1 MHQEAEGE
9 IRLMEELKANGQ
21 PRVKDSPG
29 APKMSERGKITGRNL
44 LVGMRL
50 RNKQMRYILETMS
63 EPEFGILQSFKPLAE
78 SFDMAENPDGLNRSG
93 ITWRILNSQ
102 GFGNGDH
109 SSNNEPSY
117 MSVAIFMRDIQQYLP
132 KDLQSKKSG
141 YQLWKRQSFVETN
154 TFGEETVELLD
165 QMVDWLIRMK
175 KMIEDKITSIYYV
188 NGRSHHLEILKRRY
202 KDDWSEKIEQAV
214 DANVNQDTTVN
225 VILEDFDGN

>member
-1 MHQEAEGE
+1 
-9 IRLMEELKANGQ
+9 MEELKANGQ
-21 PRVKDSPG
+21 PRIKDSPG
-29 APKMSERGKITGRNL
+29 APKMTERGKIVGHNL

-50 RNKQMRYILETMS
+50 RNKQMRYILESMS

-132 KDLQSKKSG
+132 KDLRSKKDG

-154 TFGEETVELLD
+154 TFGEETIELLD
-165 QMVDWLIRMK
+165 QMIDWLIRMK

-225 VILEDFDGN
+225 VILEDFEDGN

>member
-1 MHQEAEGE
+1 
-9 IRLMEELKANGQ
+9 MEELKANGQ
-21 PRVKDSPG
+21 PRIKDSPG
-29 APKMSERGKITGRNL
+29 APKMSERGKITGHNL

-132 KDLQSKKSG
+132 KDLQSKKNG

-154 TFGEETVELLD
+154 TFSEETTELLD
-165 QMVDWLIRMK
+165 QMIDWLIRMK

-188 NGRSHHLEILKRRY
+188 NGRAHHLEILKRRY
-202 KDDWSEKIEQAV
+202 KDEWSEKIEQAV

>member
-1 MHQEAEGE
+1 
-9 IRLMEELKANGQ
+9 MEELKANGQ

-29 APKMSERGKITGRNL
+29 APKMSERGKITGHNL

-132 KDLQSKKSG
+132 KDLQSKKAG

-154 TFGEETVELLD
+154 TFGEETVEMLD
-165 QMVDWLIRMK
+165 QMIDWLIRMK

-188 NGRSHHLEILKRRY
+188 NGRAHHLEILKRRY

-225 VILEDFDGN
+225 VVLEDFDGN

>member
-1 MHQEAEGE
+1 
-9 IRLMEELKANGQ
+9 MEELKANGQ
-21 PRVKDSPG
+21 PRIKDSPG
-29 APKMSERGKITGRNL
+29 APKMSERGKITGHNL

-154 TFGEETVELLD
+154 TFSEETTELLD

-225 VILEDFDGN
+225 VILEDFDGDSRNGDSSNGD

>member
-1 MHQEAEGE
+1 
-9 IRLMEELKANGQ
+9 MEELKANGQ
-21 PRVKDSPG
+21 PRIKDSPG
-29 APKMSERGKITGRNL
+29 APKMSERGKITGHNL

-132 KDLQSKKSG
+132 KELQAKKDG

-154 TFGEETVELLD
+154 TFSEETTELLD
-165 QMVDWLIRMK
+165 QMIDWLIRMK

>member
-1 MHQEAEGE
+1 
-9 IRLMEELKANGQ
+9 MEELKANGQ

-29 APKMSERGKITGRNL
+29 APKMSERGKIVGHNL

-78 SFDMAENPDGLNRSG
+78 SFDMIENPDGLNRSG

-132 KDLQSKKSG
+132 KDLRAKKAG

-154 TFGEETVELLD
+154 TFSEETVELLD
-165 QMVDWLIRMK
+165 QMIDWLIRMK

-188 NGRSHHLEILKRRY
+188 NGRAHHLEILKRRY

-225 VILEDFDGN
+225 VILEDFDGGN

>member
-1 MHQEAEGE
+1 
-9 IRLMEELKANGQ
+9 MEELKANGQ
-21 PRVKDSPG
+21 PRIKDSPG
-29 APKMSERGKITGRNL
+29 APKMSERGKIVGHNL

-132 KDLQSKKSG
+132 KDLKAKKDG

-154 TFGEETVELLD
+154 TFSEETKELLEE
-165 QMVDWLIRMK
+165 MIDWLIRMK
-175 KMIEDKITSIYYV
+175 RMIEDKITSIYYV
-188 NGRSHHLEILKRRY
+188 NGRGHHLEILKRRY

-225 VILEDFDGN
+225 VILEDFDGDKV

>member
-1 MHQEAEGE
+1 
-9 IRLMEELKANGQ
+9 MEELKANGQ

-29 APKMSERGKITGRNL
+29 APKMSERGKITGHNL

-188 NGRSHHLEILKRRY
+188 NGRAHHLEILKRRY

-225 VILEDFDGN
+225 VILEDFDGDQV

>member
-1 MHQEAEGE
+1 
-9 IRLMEELKANGQ
+9 MEELKANGQ
-21 PRVKDSPG
+21 PRIKDSPG
-29 APKMSERGKITGRNL
+29 APKMSERGKIVGHNL
-44 LVGMRL
+44 INGMIL
-50 RNKQMRYILETMS
+50 RNKQMSYILETMN

-78 SFDMAENPDGLNRSG
+78 SFEMAENPDGLNRSG

-132 KDLQSKKSG
+132 KELRPKKDG
-141 YQLWKRQSFVETN
+141 YQLWKRQSFVGTN
-154 TFGEETVELLD
+154 TFGEETRELLD
-165 QMVDWLIRMK
+165 QMIDWLIRMK

-202 KDDWSEKIEQAV
+202 KDDWSEKIEQSI
-214 DANVNQDTTVN
+214 DASVADKKIEVTF
-225 VILEDFDGN
+225 EDL

>member
-1 MHQEAEGE
+1 
-9 IRLMEELKANGQ
+9 ME
-21 PRVKDSPG
+21 
-29 APKMSERGKITGRNL
+29 T
-44 LVGMRL
+44 
-50 RNKQMRYILETMS
+50 
-63 EPEFGILQSFKPLAE
+63 
-78 SFDMAENPDGLNRSG
+78 NPDGLNRSG
-93 ITWRILNSQ
+93 ITWRILNTQ

-132 KDLQSKKSG
+132 KELQSKKAG

-165 QMVDWLIRMK
+165 QMIDWLIRMK

>member
-1 MHQEAEGE
+1 
-9 IRLMEELKANGQ
+9 MEELKANGQ

-29 APKMSERGKITGRNL
+29 APKMSERGKIVGHNL

-78 SFDMAENPDGLNRSG
+78 SFDMIENPDGLNRSG

-132 KDLQSKKSG
+132 KDLRAKKAG

-154 TFGEETVELLD
+154 TFSEETVELLD
-165 QMVDWLIRMK
+165 QMIDWLIRMK

-188 NGRSHHLEILKRRY
+188 NGRAHHLEILKRRY

-225 VILEDFDGN
+225 VVLEDFDGN

>member
-1 MHQEAEGE
+1 
-9 IRLMEELKANGQ
+9 MEELKANGQ
-21 PRVKDSPG
+21 PRIKDSPG
-29 APKMSERGKITGRNL
+29 APKMSERGKITGHNL

-50 RNKQMRYILETMS
+50 RNKQMRYILETMN

-78 SFDMAENPDGLNRSG
+78 SFDMIENPDGLNRSG

-165 QMVDWLIRMK
+165 QMIDWLIRMK

-188 NGRSHHLEILKRRY
+188 NGRAHHLEILKRRY

>member
-1 MHQEAEGE
+1 
-9 IRLMEELKANGQ
+9 MEELKANGQ
-21 PRVKDSPG
+21 PRIKDSPG
-29 APKMSERGKITGRNL
+29 APKMSERGKITGHNL

-50 RNKQMRYILETMS
+50 RNKQMRYILETMN
-63 EPEFGILQSFKPLAE
+63 EPEFGILQYFKPLAE
-78 SFDMAENPDGLNRSG
+78 SFDMIENPDGLNRSG

-165 QMVDWLIRMK
+165 QMIDWLIRMK

-188 NGRSHHLEILKRRY
+188 NGRAHHLEILKRRY

>member
-1 MHQEAEGE
+1 
-9 IRLMEELKANGQ
+9 MEDLKANGQ

-29 APKMSERGKITGRNL
+29 APKMSERGKIVGHNL

-50 RNKQMRYILETMS
+50 RNKQMRYILETMN

-78 SFDMAENPDGLNRSG
+78 SFDMVENPDGLNRSG

-132 KDLQSKKSG
+132 KDLQSKKAG

-188 NGRSHHLEILKRRY
+188 NGRAHHLEILKRRY
-202 KDDWSEKIEQAV
+202 KDEWSEKIEQAV

-225 VILEDFDGN
+225 VILEDFDGD

>member
-1 MHQEAEGE
+1 
-9 IRLMEELKANGQ
+9 MEELKANGQ
-21 PRVKDSPG
+21 PRIKDTPG
-29 APKMSERGKITGRNL
+29 APKMSERGKITGHNL
-44 LVGMRL
+44 INGMRL

-63 EPEFGILQSFKPLAE
+63 EPEFGILQSHQPLAMSFEME
-78 SFDMAENPDGLNRSG
+78 SNPDGLNRSG

-132 KDLQSKKSG
+132 RDLKPKRDG
-141 YQLWKRQSFVETN
+141 YQLWKRQSFVGTN
-154 TFGEETVELLD
+154 TFSEETTELLD
-165 QMVDWLIRMK
+165 QMIDWLIRMK

-225 VILEDFDGN
+225 VILEDFDDGDKV

>member
-1 MHQEAEGE
+1 
-9 IRLMEELKANGQ
+9 MEELKANGQ

-29 APKMSERGKITGRNL
+29 APKMSERGKITGHNL

-50 RNKQMRYILETMS
+50 RNKQMRYILETMN
-63 EPEFGILQSFKPLAE
+63 EPEFGILQSFKHLAE
-78 SFDMAENPDGLNRSG
+78 SLDMVENPDGLNRSG

-165 QMVDWLIRMK
+165 QMIDWLIRMK

>member
-1 MHQEAEGE
+1 
-9 IRLMEELKANGQ
+9 MEVLKANGQ
-21 PRVKDSPG
+21 PRIKESPG
-29 APKMSERGKITGRNL
+29 APKMSERGKITGHNL

-50 RNKQMRYILETMS
+50 RNKQMRYILETMN

-132 KDLQSKKSG
+132 KGLRPKKDG

-154 TFGEETVELLD
+154 TFGEETRELLD
-165 QMVDWLIRMK
+165 QMIDWLVRMK

-225 VILEDFDGN
+225 VILEDFEGDSSNGN

>member
-1 MHQEAEGE
+1 
-9 IRLMEELKANGQ
+9 MEELKANGQ

-29 APKMSERGKITGRNL
+29 APKMSERGKIVGHNL

-78 SFDMAENPDGLNRSG
+78 SFDMIENPDGLNRSG

-132 KDLQSKKSG
+132 KDLRAKKDG

-165 QMVDWLIRMK
+165 QMIDWLIRMK

-188 NGRSHHLEILKRRY
+188 NGRAHHLEILKRRY

-225 VILEDFDGN
+225 VVLEDFDGN